1 MPKDTGI
8 TKTEGAMVI
17 TGDGIQFAQLLAIRG
32 RLKMEIAGM
41 TSRVNTL
48 QAVNRMFG
56 QNFRTRKQ
64 ALPFIEE
71 KVAEWKRD
79 HS

>member
-1 MPKDTGI
+1 
-8 TKTEGAMVI
+8 
-17 TGDGIQFAQLLAIRG
+17 
-32 RLKMEIAGM
+32 
-41 TSRVNTL
+41 VNTL
-48 QAVNRMFG
+48 QAVNAMFG